1 MYLLERR
8 LCQNLSI
15 RKVAELIG
23 VSRQYYGRIETGM
36 SGERISF
43 KTMGLIAEALNFTLD
58 ELYQKEM
65 SYLNAHKE

>member
-8 LCQNLSI
+8 LSQNLSI

-65 SYLNAHKE
+65 SYLNTHKE

>member
-8 LCQNLSI
+8 LSQNLSI

-65 SYLNAHKE
+65 S